1 MDSSIAATL
10 TVRCHD
16 RGDHWAVET
25 VETGIF
31 TYGETRE
38 KALSRNQEANL
49 FLLKGYKGKEE
60 EFLQQNGIPYTK
72 KPKGEGLALQF
83 RNPPF

>member
-10 TVRCHD
+10 TVRFHE

-25 VETGIF
+25 LETGIF

-38 KALSRNQEANL
+38 MALSRNREANL

-60 EFLQQNGIPYTK
+60 QFLKEHGIPYTK
-72 KPKGEGLALQF
+72 NPEGAEATLLVLE
-83 RNPPF
+83 